1 MFFIDRLWEGG
12 ITPND
17 KFIKKDS
24 ELHKV
29 YAKLSKE
36 EDFLRR
42 NMDEDEKR
50 HFENFT
56 ELEAEADDITNK
68 ETFIYAF
75 KLGASV
81 ILDLLDN
88 REGQLGFSHEE

>member
-36 EDFLRR
+36 VDFLRR

-75 KLGASV
+75 KLGAGV

-88 REGQLGFSHEE
+88 REGDLGFSHEE